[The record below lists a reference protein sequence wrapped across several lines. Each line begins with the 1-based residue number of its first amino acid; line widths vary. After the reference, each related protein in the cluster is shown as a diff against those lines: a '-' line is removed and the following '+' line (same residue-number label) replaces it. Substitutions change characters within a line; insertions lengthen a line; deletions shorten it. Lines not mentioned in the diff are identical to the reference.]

1 MWVYKLM
8 SFTQI
13 GVTRHSS
20 LGWYNKKMNISSLG
34 EGLGARRIT
43 WAGVGNR

>member
-13 GVTRHSS
+13 GVTMHSS
-20 LGWYNKKMNISSLG
+20 LGWCNKKNNISSLG
-34 EGLGARRIT
+34 EDLGARRIT
-43 WAGVGNR
+43 WAGMGKR